1 MSYQFSAVNFPSAVS
16 GEPSCK
22 EQREAYTAE
31 KMRVAL
37 LAEKLGAEAA
47 ACHKQHG
54 DYQSAVQARISAE
67 QAGAAC
73 RGSLNVWTQAKE
85 ASDAAL
91 ALAKKCSAY
100 LSAKKDWQD
109 YVAKNNASNAAAQA
123 KYESDLAAVNLKNQA
138 TSQQNSAMAADH
150 ARSLYMWQQRDA
162 SYKKYLAAVNAQAY
176 DMSMQWSATQQK
188 YPKETSY
195 QFNHRQYRCNTHMT
209 CMTAEDKQKYA
220 AQCIVVRGLGALPVA
235 DICRTRLY
243 YPTCPTTCPTA
254 VANPGTAP
262 VAPVPIAYLATPKAP
277 TFPASA
283 PLEDFLRSKGVEKM
297 PDDCGSWQVLPLG
310 PKPSCTPNPTL
321 PAVPPTPTC
330 TPPTNIPAAPVA
342 PTCKD
347 SAFGQFGPMW
357 LLLAAGVGGLYWYS
371 KKK

>member
-1 MSYQFSAVNFPSAVS
+1 MSYQVSVVNFPNAVS

-47 ACHKQHG
+47 ACHKLHG
-54 DYQSAVQARISAE
+54 DYQSAAQARAEAERGAMDCQAALSAW
-67 QAGAAC
+67 A
-73 RGSLNVWTQAKE
+73 RAKE
-85 ASDAAL
+85 ASDSAKAL
-91 ALAKKCSAY
+91 ATKCNAY

-123 KYESDLAAVNLKNQA
+123 KYEADLAAVNLRNQA
-138 TSQQNSAMAADH
+138 ISQQNSAMAADY
-150 ARSLYMWQQRDA
+150 ARSLYMWQQKDA
-162 SYKKYLAAVNAQAY
+162 AYKKYISARDAQAY
-176 DMSMQWSATQQK
+176 GLSMEWAATQKK
-188 YPKETSY
+188 YPTQTNY
-195 QFNHRQYRCNTHMT
+195 QFNHMQSRCGTHMR
-209 CMTAEDKQKYA
+209 CATAEDKKKHGT
-220 AQCIVVRGLGALPVA
+220 QCITVRGLGALPVA
-235 DICRTRLY
+235 DICRTWLY

-254 VANPGTAP
+254 VADPGVAP
-262 VAPVPIAYLATPKAP
+262 VAPVPIAYFATPKSL

-297 PDDCGSWQVLPLG
+297 PDDCGSWQVLDPG
-310 PKPSCTPNPTL
+310 PKPSCNPTPTL